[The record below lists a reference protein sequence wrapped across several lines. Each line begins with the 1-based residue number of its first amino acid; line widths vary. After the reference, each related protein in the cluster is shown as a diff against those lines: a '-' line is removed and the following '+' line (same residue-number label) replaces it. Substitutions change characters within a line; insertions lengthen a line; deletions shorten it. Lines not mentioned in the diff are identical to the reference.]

1 MDKLVEKYLKKI
13 VIESM
18 LNDIDELAYVAKGK
32 QSQIDKKTGEKRPRQ
47 FIPKYDDGSPF
58 PEEDRKKQIPDY
70 VIANPNLEKDG
81 EFIIVPLVCSELE
94 TFEEQN
100 KEWLESIGVKH
111 GNLKVQTVR
120 CYKSARSIYP
130 HVPLGKIFPPKPVY
144 DESDREAE
152 KVIQEKIKRTF
163 NSIVGNEL
171 DNPEFQ
177 KELSKRSIPA
187 LNMKDKD
194 KAQTKKTNINQYSTY
209 SNEKI
214 EFNLHSY
221 NGYTTLKDFLNAVIA
236 RIQGKETNIP
246 DTLFMSRQYNTTY
259 AKYNAERKMEKK
271 YMGKTPIQGKDARD
285 YFEDNLDATIRL
297 DLKIIG
303 ELMGNSY
310 LWNVQF
316 KTVVGKKLGTE
327 QRLKGGYLDD
337 KLIQSSETVQLEP
350 GVEFNQQN
358 TVMDNKD
365 IKNGLIEVLNNLK
378 SQIESINPKEMLKY
392 ATVRRNEIA

>member
-1 MDKLVEKYLKKI
+1 MDKLVEKYLKRI
-13 VIESM
+13 IIESM
-18 LNDIDELAYVAKGK
+18 SSDVDELAYVAKDK
-32 QSQIDKKTGEKRPRQ
+32 QSKNLKTGEKRLRQ
-47 FIPKYDDGSPF
+47 YIPMNDDGTPF
-58 PEEDRKKQIPDY
+58 PEEEREKSIPDY
-70 VIANPNLEKDG
+70 VIANPNLVEGG
-81 EFIIVPLVCSELE
+81 EFIIVPLGCNEIN
-94 TFEEQN
+94 TFKEQN

-111 GNLKVQTVR
+111 GNLEVQLFECSRT
-120 CYKSARSIYP
+120 KYP
-130 HVPLGKIFPPKPVY
+130 HKTLEKFFPKQASG
-144 DESDREAE
+144 ESMSEE
-152 KVIQEKIKRTF
+152 EKIKRMF
-163 NSIVGNEL
+163 FKIVYGEL

-187 LNMKDKD
+187 LNMKDNSSFGKD
-194 KAQTKKTNINQYSTY
+194 QTKKTNISQYSTY

-246 DTLFMSRQYNTTY
+246 DTLFMSRQYNTNY
-259 AKYNAERKMEKK
+259 SNYSAARKMEKK
-271 YMGKTPIQGKDARD
+271 YMGKTPVQGKDARD
-285 YFEDNLDATIRL
+285 YFEENLDATIRL
-297 DLKIIG
+297 DLKIMG
-303 ELMGNSY
+303 ELMDNSY
-310 LWNVQF
+310 LWNVQL
-316 KTVVGKKLGTE
+316 KTIVGKKLETE
-327 QRLKGGYLDD
+327 QGLKGGYLDD

-378 SQIESINPKEMLKY
+378 SQIQSINPKEMLKY